1 MCVGRPTRWGNPFVY
16 RAKVGGLVRYRPET
30 PDEFEFE
37 GRVSADGMRHP
48 YFAPDGTVTDYYVRW
63 ATRAEVV
70 ELYRRTLFE
79 PDRGMIDAYPSKGG
93 RFARVTVE
101 EIRAEL
107 AGKDLLC
114 WCDED
119 QPCHADLLLAIAN
132 EEIPMPQSETVS
144 SAQLADPQRRLA
156 LPDGW
161 TGVRWTDTDFTECR
175 RHVEDPSWAA
185 SVDRSETPTGRLLFG
200 EVACDHDRDRE
211 D

>member
-1 MCVGRPTRWGNPFVY
+1 MIGPTVAPTAPRRLRQRRAKGWRKPEGAVCVGRPTRWGNPFVY
-16 RAKVGGLVRYRPET
+16 RDKALGLVRYRPET

-37 GRVSADGMRHP
+37 GRISADGMRHP

-79 PDRGMIDAYPSKGG
+79 PDRGMIGASPSKGG

-132 EEIPMPQSETVS
+132 
-144 SAQLADPQRRLA
+144 
-156 LPDGW
+156 G
-161 TGVRWTDTDFTECR
+161 
-175 RHVEDPSWAA
+175 EDP
-185 SVDRSETPTGRLLFG
+185 TQ
-200 EVACDHDRDRE
+200 
-211 D
+211 